1 MPARNIPA
9 PVVAATRS
17 KRLPMSRRQIDTI
30 VARREQLVAEINLLL
45 ARGETSQFAKN
56 ARKLLSRSWASA
68 NWHTRENLLK
78 AADWLVRLEYR
89 NDPCSAV
96 PATAHTSQ

>member
-1 MPARNIPA
+1 
-9 PVVAATRS
+9 
-17 KRLPMSRRQIDTI
+17 MSRRQIDMI

-56 ARKLLSRSWASA
+56 ARKLLNRSWASA

-78 AADWLVRLEYR
+78 AADWLICLEQR
-89 NDPCSAV
+89 SDPSAV
-96 PATAHTSQ
+96 PATARTPK